1 MPEKVGER
9 GRKTKGEK
17 KIKESDWFDD
27 DDDDD
32 EEY

>member
-1 MPEKVGER
+1 MPEKVRER
-9 GRKTKGEK
+9 GKKTKGEK

-27 DDDDD
+27 DDE